1 MKFKA
6 NPWVITGLLLIAL
19 LVASFVGV
27 SAYKTRT
34 DHIIELAESN
44 FKKFEVIFEEL
55 VKSRYRAMGLGADV
69 MLLDDELIHAFER
82 RDRKKTAENLDEF
95 YESVRKR
102 HDLTQVNLYLP
113 PATLFYRAHQPELAQ
128 MDMSKVRHA
137 VVEVAKRQ
145 QRMMVVETG
154 QGGVVGIRALV
165 PVFKGEDYQGTIEFV
180 TSFHYPLEEAADRSE
195 MGWAFGI
202 TEAVWKNVER
212 PNDEKTDIKKGED
225 IYFEYSDTAIQNI
238 IRDADFDPRATK
250 FIITEAADKKI
261 FIHTLKVPSFNGEPV
276 VTVAVVGDLTSKFA
290 AAMVDA
296 WVRFSVAF
304 VILSLLMVVGYVKL
318 DAIRAGMMGSFG
330 AQRQMMETQIALG
343 QVAIEKVKDLD
354 TLKRRF
360 FARLV
365 SSISEPLLAITGQ
378 LKTATRAIGEGDA
391 IVPRQSLNFALAES
405 ENLMRL
411 VADYGQIEVFRQ
423 GLAKSGS
430 SLMSVAASMERLQA
444 DVALFQRFP
453 QFHVKTQIQPNLPS
467 TRGEPALVEKAL
479 SNLVAYAAHLSGQ
492 GEVVLSLTQD
502 SEKWLVIAL
511 SGTAFNGPNAPKENL
526 LDESRQFL
534 EKITAGI
541 SPDGGDKSLIGLV
554 LARLIIEHFGGSLGI
569 SSADSPGF
577 VVRLPA
583 AMQ

>member
-1 MKFKA
+1 MKFKS
-6 NPWVITGLLLIAL
+6 NPWIITGLLLVSL

-34 DHIIELAESN
+34 DHIIELSESN
-44 FKKFEVIFEEL
+44 FKKFEVVFEEL

-69 MLLDDELIHAFER
+69 LLQDHELIHAFEA
-82 RDRKKTAENLDEF
+82 RDRKKTGENLDEF

-102 HDLTQVNLYLP
+102 HDLTQVNLYTP

-137 VVEVAKRQ
+137 VVEVSKRQ
-145 QRMMVVETG
+145 QRLMVVETG
-154 QGGVVGIRALV
+154 QGGIVGIRALV
-165 PVFKGEDYQGTIEFV
+165 PVFKEEEYQGTIEFV
-180 TSFHYPLEEAADRSE
+180 TSFHYPLEEAADRSG

-212 PNDEKTDIKKGED
+212 PNDDKTDIKKGED
-225 IYFEYSDTAIQNI
+225 IYFEYSDSAIQNV

-250 FIITEAADKKI
+250 FIITDAGEKKI

-276 VTVAVVGDLTSKFA
+276 VTVAVVGDLTAKFA

-296 WVRFSVAF
+296 LIRFSVAF
-304 VILSLLMVVGYVKL
+304 VVLSLLMVLGYVKL

-330 AQRQMMETQIALG
+330 AQRQLMEAQIALG

-354 TLKRRF
+354 TIKRRF
-360 FARLV
+360 FARLI

-378 LKTATRAIGEGDA
+378 LKTAARAMGEGTTA
-391 IVPRQSLNFALAES
+391 APRQNLNFALTES

-479 SNLVAYAAHLSGQ
+479 SNLVAYAAQLSGQ
-492 GEVVLSLTQD
+492 GEVLLSLSQD
-502 SEKWLVIAL
+502 SEKWLAISL
-511 SGTAFNGPNAPKENL
+511 SGTAFDGPNAPKEAL

-541 SPDGGDKSLIGLV
+541 SPEGGDKSLIGLV
-554 LARLIIEHFGGSLGI
+554 LARLIIEHFGGSLGV
-569 SSADSPGF
+569 STSDAPGF